1 MASITVRPRV
11 AFLFVLAIAWA
22 VFNAPI
28 AAQVPAAP
36 QQPQGFTAL
45 HLTTGRS
52 MVLTPEFDVTR
63 IAITNPA
70 IADATVIQPREILID
85 GKAPGTIS
93 LIVWGGGGQR
103 VQYDV
108 VVEQPVAGLEQQLRQ
123 LFPGEE
129 IQVTLNADALVLS
142 GRVSSTQVMLRAA
155 EIHGSGSKR
164 ERHQHA
170 AGARRD

>member
-1 MASITVRPRV
+1 
-11 AFLFVLAIAWA
+11 
-22 VFNAPI
+22 
-28 AAQVPAAP
+28 
-36 QQPQGFTAL
+36 
-45 HLTTGRS
+45 
-52 MVLTPEFDVTR
+52 MVLTPDFDVTR

-70 IADATVIQPREILID
+70 IADATVVQPREILID

-93 LIVWGGGGQR
+93 LIVWGGAGQR

-129 IQVTLNADALVLS
+129 IQVDAERRC
-142 GRVSSTQVMLRAA
+142 GRPLRPCIEHPGHAA
-155 EIHGSGSKR
+155 RGGNRTGIGAQG

-170 AGARRD
+170 AGARRDRCAAGHAAGPVCRGKPPGAH